1 MGNKHI
7 NEIMKIGGGW
17 EEDLDN
23 DFNFKDTELD
33 WSCPVIAIN
42 RIRNSEQKQSQR
54 KHSN

>member
-1 MGNKHI
+1 MGNKPI

-42 RIRNSEQKQSQR
+42 RI
-54 KHSN
+54 